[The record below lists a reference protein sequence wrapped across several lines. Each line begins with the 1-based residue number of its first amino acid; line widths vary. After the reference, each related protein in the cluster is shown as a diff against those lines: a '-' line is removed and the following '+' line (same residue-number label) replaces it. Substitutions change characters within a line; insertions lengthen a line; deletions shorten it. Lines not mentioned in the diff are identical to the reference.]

1 MNLVERL
8 VQADINKAL
17 ELKRKTVKSSRLAQ
31 ILGEDEPVDV
41 EIKEIPQRKLNDI
54 MAMQYSSSGKF
65 QISQTFDAKLMSL
78 VEGVVNPSLRDKD
91 LQTHFHAETPKKLA
105 EILFGSEVTKIS
117 DEILSISG
125 VSEDD
130 EEEVKN

>member
-8 VQADINKAL
+8 VQADIKKAL
-17 ELKRKTVKSSRLAQ
+17 ELKRKTIKSSRLAE
-31 ILGEDEPVDV
+31 ILGEEEPVEI

-54 MAMQYSSSGKF
+54 MAMQYSSNGKF
-65 QISQTFDAKLMSL
+65 QISQSFDAKLMSL
-78 VEGVVNPSLRDKD
+78 VEGVENPSLRDKN
-91 LQTHFHAETPKKLA
+91 LQNHFHAESPKKLA

-117 DEILSISG
+117 DEILAISG